1 MCCFICLTVL
11 HSSVWYSRPQRPG
24 GGSALKLKKKDKDVD
39 LFVDK
44 LVREGERVTSV
55 TAPRQP
61 SVTTK
66 SIVAT
71 PQARLELR
79 V

>member
-1 MCCFICLTVL
+1 MC
-11 HSSVWYSRPQRPG
+11 SRPQRAG
-24 GGSALKLKKKDKDVD
+24 GGSALKLKKKDKDVEQ
-39 LFVDK
+39 FVDK
-44 LVREGERVTSV
+44 LVMEGEMVTSV

-66 SIVAT
+66 TTT
-71 PQARLELR
+71 PHSRL

>member
-1 MCCFICLTVL
+1 MSC
-11 HSSVWYSRPQRPG
+11 SRPQRAG

-39 LFVDK
+39 SFVDK

-61 SVTTK
+61 SVAAKTAAAIPH
-66 SIVAT
+66 S
-71 PQARLELR
+71 RLEPMVNL
-79 V
+79 